1 MYLSHSL
8 EDLSNNYNP
17 FKQITHPVLLGV
29 GVGRGER
36 GGMRRKRHQ
45 TRSKIINRLNA
56 EH

>member
-1 MYLSHSL
+1 MFPNGLDAGAAD
-8 EDLSNNYNP
+8 ED
-17 FKQITHPVLLGV
+17 
-29 GVGRGER
+29 GVGRKGGGKR